1 MGWRRLR
8 EMQVENNPT
17 QPSTNQHST
26 SDRILL
32 RCSIYFGI
40 LATMIA
46 GLVGLGQESWSLP
59 TLVFISVLVGVLYTD
74 LLRWF
79 SIHRFLVYVL
89 MITGAIIA
97 VGQFLGDAAAN
108 RLLAVGNLLVYVQL
122 PLIFQKKTKRVF
134 EQWGVFLL
142 LELVVGALVNDN
154 VLYGVLMLPILAIGT
169 AAMIAL
175 AQYASQLRHGESQS
189 ESISIWAKWMHWI
202 GRESSASK
210 RRSGVSLAATDSLES
225 LATRS
230 SLNHISRWRSI
241 ILPVSFSVLLFSAAY
256 FYTLPRTQVGAYEP
270 ENWFTSSVGFSEQV
284 SLKFRGDIR
293 QNETPMFR
301 MQMFNETSGLPYRPN
316 QPPYVR
322 LTVLH
327 RYFDGPTQG
336 VWEKGEPAIMVDRKS
351 VRAVPKPSEI
361 RTELAT
367 QTDKV
372 IVSIIEKNSLGEP
385 VPVIAPFAHSRQPES
400 FIAMRRDWRLA
411 DTSDESKTR
420 SIKRRFNFRSYGFL
434 GGEEL
439 ALLPSMN
446 DCFPDETGT
455 ESDRDSFRIYRG
467 GELTEFPISLSVI
480 LRFRDQV
487 LEKCTAE
494 SRDKVARALFL
505 EQHFAT
511 SQEFKYSLRN
521 TPPINPRLDPIAD
534 FLLNK
539 RSGHCEYYAS
549 SLAILLR
556 SMNIPT
562 RLVSGFRPSEY
573 NEVGGYFLVQQKH
586 AHVWVEAYFTVEELK
601 SKALL
606 AKVPS
611 WVKNGMWLR
620 MDPTPSGDG
629 SNARGSF
636 REPSGQTFG
645 VMQDLWSEMI
655 LNMDKTRQSGMLSI
669 FAESSQESYN
679 AFWTNISDFLSN
691 LQSSRLIGGL
701 LSPDKWFSW
710 KAALTISVL
719 GLLIIV
725 LQRVLIW
732 MFPQLAPRLS
742 VRRRKAKSVKV
753 EFFRRV
759 TQSLKRLGLQ
769 RNSSETPLE
778 FLIEASMT
786 LKNNRLQE
794 DAHWLADCFYAVRF
808 GRKAELSGIDKARL
822 ESLIASLDQLP
833 KAGRKKP

>member
-1 MGWRRLR
+1 M
-8 EMQVENNPT
+8 MQVQNNPKE
-17 QPSTNQHST
+17 PSL
-26 SDRILL
+26 SDRVLL
-32 RCSIYFGI
+32 RCSVYFGI

-59 TLVFISVLVGVLYTD
+59 TLVGISVLVGVLYTD

-79 SIHRFLVYVL
+79 TIHRFLVYVL
-89 MITGAIIA
+89 MITGAIFA

-122 PLIFQKKTKRVF
+122 PLIFQKKNKRVF

-169 AAMIAL
+169 ATMIAL
-175 AQYASQLRHGESQS
+175 AQYASQMRHGESQS
-189 ESISIWAKWMHWI
+189 ESISLWAKWMHWF
-202 GRESSASK
+202 GRENAVSK
-210 RRSGVSLAATDSLES
+210 QSSGVSLTSTDSLET
-225 LATRS
+225 LASRS
-230 SLNHISRWRSI
+230 ALKQFSRWRSS
-241 ILPVSFSVLLFSAAY
+241 ILPISFSVLLFSAAY
-256 FYTLPRTQVGAYEP
+256 FYTLPRTKVGAYEP
-270 ENWFTSSVGFSEQV
+270 ENWFMSSVGFSEQV

-301 MQMFNETSGLPYRPN
+301 MQMLNELSGLPYRPN
-316 QPPYVR
+316 RPPYVR

-336 VWEKGEPAIMVDRKS
+336 VWEKGEPAVMVDRKTF
-351 VRAVPKPSEI
+351 RAVPKPGEI
-361 RTELAT
+361 RQELAT
-367 QTDKV
+367 QTDRV

-385 VPVIAPFAHSRQPES
+385 VPVVAPFAHSNLPES
-400 FIAMRRDWRLA
+400 FISMRRDWRLA
-411 DTSDESKTR
+411 DTADESRTR
-420 SIKRRFNFRSYGFL
+420 SIKRRFSFRSYGFL
-434 GGEEL
+434 AGEEL

-446 DCFPDETGT
+446 DCFPDEPGI
-455 ESDRDSFRIYRG
+455 ESDRDSFRIYRRE
-467 GELTEFPISLSVI
+467 ELTEFPTSLSVI
-480 LRFRDQV
+480 LRLRDQI
-487 LEKCTAE
+487 LDKCTAD

-573 NEVGGYFLVQQKH
+573 NEVGSYFLVQQKH
-586 AHVWVEAYFTVEELK
+586 AHVWVEAYFSVEELK
-601 SKALL
+601 SKALMER
-606 AKVPS
+606 VPS
-611 WVKNGMWLR
+611 WVKHGMWLR

-629 SNARGSF
+629 SNASGSF

-655 LNMDKTRQSGMLSI
+655 LNMDKSRQSGMLSI

-679 AFWTNISDFLSN
+679 AFWSSVSDFLSN

-719 GLLIIV
+719 GLAMIV
-725 LQRVLIW
+725 VQRVLMW

-742 VRRRKAKSVKV
+742 IRRRKTNVVKV
-753 EFFRRV
+753 EFFRRI
-759 TQSLKRLGLQ
+759 TLSLKRLGFQ
-769 RNSSETPLE
+769 RNPSQTPRE
-778 FLIEASMT
+778 FLIEAAT
-786 LKNNRLQE
+786 ILKCNRLQE
-794 DAHWLADCFYAVRF
+794 DAYWLADCFYAVRF
-808 GRKAELSGIDKARL
+808 GRQLELNSIDRTRL
-822 ESLIASLDQLP
+822 ETLITSLDQLP
-833 KAGRKKP
+833 KVRS

>member
-1 MGWRRLR
+1 
-8 EMQVENNPT
+8 MQVQDNPK
-17 QPSTNQHST
+17 QPSR
-26 SDRILL
+26 SDRVLL

-59 TLVFISVLVGVLYTD
+59 TLVGISALVGVLYTD

-89 MITGAIIA
+89 MITGAIFA

-169 AAMIAL
+169 ATMIAL
-175 AQYASQLRHGESQS
+175 AQYASQLRHGESQC
-189 ESISIWAKWMHWI
+189 ESISMWAKWMHWI
-202 GRESSASK
+202 GRESSVSK
-210 RRSGVSLAATDSLES
+210 KRSGVSLAATDTLEN
-225 LATRS
+225 LAARS
-230 SLNHISRWRSI
+230 TLNHIAGWRSS
-241 ILPVSFSVLLFSAAY
+241 ILPISFSVLLFSAAY

-270 ENWFTSSVGFSEQV
+270 ENWFMSSVGFSEQV

-301 MQMFNETSGLPYRPN
+301 MQMLNELSGSPYRPN

-327 RYFDGPTQG
+327 KYFDGPTQG
-336 VWEKGEPAIMVDRKS
+336 VWEKGEPAVMVDRK
-351 VRAVPKPSEI
+351 VFRAVPKPGEM
-361 RTELAT
+361 RQELAT
-367 QTDKV
+367 QTDRV
-372 IVSIIEKNSLGEP
+372 IISIIEKNSLGEP
-385 VPVIAPFAHSRQPES
+385 VPVVAPFAHSSLPES

-411 DTSDESKTR
+411 DTTDESRTR
-420 SIKRRFNFRSYGFL
+420 SIKRRFSFRSYGFL
-434 GGEEL
+434 AGEEL

-446 DCFPDETGT
+446 DCLPNETGT
-455 ESDRDSFRIYRG
+455 GSDRDSFRIYGRD
-467 GELTEFPISLSVI
+467 ELTEFPISLSAI
-480 LRFRDQV
+480 LPFRDQV
-487 LEKCTAE
+487 LKQCSADP
-494 SRDKVARALFL
+494 RDKVARALFL

-521 TPPINPRLDPIAD
+521 TPPINSRLDPIAD

-601 SKALL
+601 SKALNER
-606 AKVPS
+606 VPS
-611 WVKNGMWLR
+611 WVKQGMWLR

-669 FAESSQESYN
+669 FAESSQQSYN
-679 AFWTNISDFLSN
+679 VFWSNLSDFLSN
-691 LQSSRLIGGL
+691 LQSSRLMGGL
-701 LSPDKWFSW
+701 LSPEKWFSW
-710 KAALTISVL
+710 KAALTISFL
-719 GLLIIV
+719 GFAIIV
-725 LQRVLIW
+725 FQRVLMW
-732 MFPQLAPRLS
+732 MFPQLGPRLS
-742 VRRRKAKSVKV
+742 VRRRKANSVKV
-753 EFFRRV
+753 EFFRRI
-759 TQSLKRLGLQ
+759 TQSLQRLGLQ
-769 RNSSETPLE
+769 RNPSQTPRE
-778 FLIEASMT
+778 FLIEAAAN
-786 LKNNRLQE
+786 LKSHRLQE

-808 GRKAELSGIDKARL
+808 GRQPELSGIDKTRL
-822 ESLIASLDQLP
+822 ESLITSLDQLP
-833 KAGRKKP
+833 RTRK